1 MRSKRS
7 GKLRFNHLS
16 YTAPRRQSSRFHVVL
31 SCASFMRCLR
41 DAPSDCGLWLCQRY
55 AARADYASYIDF
67 EGFRSLI
74 EEVIGD
80 TLADNQ
86 HTG

>member
-1 MRSKRS
+1 
-7 GKLRFNHLS
+7 
-16 YTAPRRQSSRFHVVL
+16 
-31 SCASFMRCLR
+31 MRCLR
-41 DAPSDCGLWLCQRY
+41 DAPSDWGLWLCQRY